1 MLLWNYSAQVVEGIR
16 WRSADSHT
24 QEAGVEEGQAV
35 RGGRKAGDWR
45 SWSTRRKESGSPAS
59 AGCEGGGPV
68 GCCLMGAG
76 GRGHLGG
83 ACPVIDGVKG
93 RRELTLGHLCKVGS
107 CIKPFQAPLLLW
119 WGTGTLA
126 FREPQVLLGIT
137 DLGLAEERVCVCV
150 CTCVFLS

>member
-1 MLLWNYSAQVVEGIR
+1 MKECWQPHS
-16 WRSADSHT
+16 
-24 QEAGVEEGQAV
+24 
-35 RGGRKAGDWR
+35 GGR
-45 SWSTRRKESGSPAS
+45 S
-59 AGCEGGGPV
+59 GGGPSSERRKKSRRLEV
-68 GCCLMGAG
+68 MINKKKGEWFSSISRLWRWRPCWLLSHG
-76 GRGHLGG
+76 GRRPGASWWDLLT